1 MENTAS
7 KDWET
12 SALRLLALMLLVMFT
27 AWLGIATRPVGMQA
41 SFWPA
46 NAVLLGLFIL
56 YPRLAT
62 PASWVAALVGLVLA
76 DLVMEGDFLVS
87 LRLSLVNL
95 TFVACG
101 LLLVRIA
108 PARWRTLR
116 RPAGLL
122 TLFGVCL
129 LASVCSALAAI
140 LLGRMLGP
148 PVFATAWDAASSWFG
163 ADLVNAVLI
172 LPVMLSAPEFFSRR
186 ASGRHSRR
194 REDIWEFAPVVA
206 LLVSLMVC
214 AGLGGPGSLG
224 FVVPALLWC
233 ALSYSLFMS
242 ALLILLTCIWLVAV
256 VSLGLLPLLD
266 ADTDAARTLSLH
278 LGITLFALGPLAVAS
293 ITQARDRQLKA
304 LRRRADHDI
313 LTGALTRRGFFG
325 RGEALLGQWA
335 GSREPLVVM
344 MLDLDHFKRVNDCH
358 GHAVGDGVLRAF
370 STTVK
375 RSLRQNDLFGRLGG
389 EEFALVLK
397 GLAEKDALALAERI
411 RSEVTR
417 RSFKQPDGVSVPV
430 TLSIGLAWFSE
441 CPAEP
446 LEQLLAEADR
456 ALYQAKEAGRDR
468 VVAVTRA
475 GQEAS
480 GLSGLPLG

>member
-1 MENTAS
+1 
-7 KDWET
+7 
-12 SALRLLALMLLVMFT
+12 
-27 AWLGIATRPVGMQA
+27 
-41 SFWPA
+41 
-46 NAVLLGLFIL
+46 
-56 YPRLAT
+56 
-62 PASWVAALVGLVLA
+62 
-76 DLVMEGDFLVS
+76 
-87 LRLSLVNL
+87 
-95 TFVACG
+95 
-101 LLLVRIA
+101 
-108 PARWRTLR
+108 
-116 RPAGLL
+116 
-122 TLFGVCL
+122 
-129 LASVCSALAAI
+129 
-140 LLGRMLGP
+140 
-148 PVFATAWDAASSWFG
+148 
-163 ADLVNAVLI
+163 
-172 LPVMLSAPEFFSRR
+172 
-186 ASGRHSRR
+186 
-194 REDIWEFAPVVA
+194 
-206 LLVSLMVC
+206 LVSLMVC

-335 GSREPLVVM
+335 GSREALVVM

-397 GLAEKDALALAERI
+397 GLAEK
-411 RSEVTR
+411 
-417 RSFKQPDGVSVPV
+417 
-430 TLSIGLAWFSE
+430 
-441 CPAEP
+441 
-446 LEQLLAEADR
+446 
-456 ALYQAKEAGRDR
+456 
-468 VVAVTRA
+468 
-475 GQEAS
+475 
-480 GLSGLPLG
+480 